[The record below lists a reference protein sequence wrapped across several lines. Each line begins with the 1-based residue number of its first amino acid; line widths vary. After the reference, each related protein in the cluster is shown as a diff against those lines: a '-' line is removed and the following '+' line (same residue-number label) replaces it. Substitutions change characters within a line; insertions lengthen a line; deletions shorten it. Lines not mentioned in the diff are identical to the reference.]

1 MVEANTVFS
10 KKETIEL
17 NKFQL
22 FVRGRIYLIIFMLWF
37 ITLGLMLLFIGISA
51 VAKLIGVI
59 FIVLFGLGFPAFCW
73 FAIRLLIELQLRT
86 SRVISEETNNYYK
99 IDEDNLF
106 NRLTK
111 TGCEATFEAK
121 WNLVYKAYET
131 KTHFF
136 IYLNHVQAFVISKAG
151 IFTGTPEELS
161 EMLLKAL
168 GKNFIKGRFGTKSAA
183 LPEKST
189 ELDT

>member
-22 FVRGRIYLIIFMLWF
+22 FVKGRIYLILFMLWF
-37 ITLGLMLLFIGISA
+37 IVLGSMLLFIGVSTA
-51 VAKLIGVI
+51 AKIIGLV
-59 FIVLFGLGFPAFCW
+59 FIILFGLGFPVICW
-73 FAIRLLIELQLRT
+73 FAIRLLIELQLKS
-86 SRVISEETNNYYK
+86 SRVISDETNNYYK
-99 IDEDNLF
+99 IGEDNLF

-136 IYLNHVQAFVISKAG
+136 IYLNHVQAFVISKEG

-168 GKNFIKGRFGTKSAA
+168 GKNFIKVRFGIKPAPMPVRNA
-183 LPEKST
+183 E
-189 ELDT
+189 